1 MSGCDSKEGVDFIAS
16 ENVVADRIAA
26 STGYTGLRSTDK
38 HSRVDR
44 IYSDATGTIRSLVE
58 IKTRPEH
65 ALADFD
71 RIQTVWVDEHKI
83 EDGVMIA
90 KMICAPFFIFVRTLK
105 DDAVFFVKICD
116 EKGSKLVQYETVELR
131 APKNCHGGEMVEK
144 RRAFLPIGAFTV
156 FDYDG
161 KQRGMWETLEGT
173 QQAM

>member
-16 ENVVADRIAA
+16 EKVVADRIAA

-44 IYSDATGTIRSLVE
+44 IYSDETGTIRSLVE

-71 RIQTVWVDEHKI
+71 RIQPVWVDEHKI

-90 KMICAPFFIFVRTLK
+90 
-105 DDAVFFVKICD
+105 
-116 EKGSKLVQYETVELR
+116 
-131 APKNCHGGEMVEK
+131 
-144 RRAFLPIGAFTV
+144 
-156 FDYDG
+156 
-161 KQRGMWETLEGT
+161 
-173 QQAM
+173 